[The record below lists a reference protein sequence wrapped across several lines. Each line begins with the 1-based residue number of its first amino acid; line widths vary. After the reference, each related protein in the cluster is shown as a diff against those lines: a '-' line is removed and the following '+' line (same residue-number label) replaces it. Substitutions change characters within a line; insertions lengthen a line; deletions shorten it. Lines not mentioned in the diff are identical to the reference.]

1 MNPSLII
8 TLILISSITQSKS
21 SSFEEDSNHFCS
33 SFRQSKVIAEVN
45 LNLLYMEHKKI
56 FDNLEELKI
65 QKKETLKKSR
75 TNIGMDYKKFP
86 SILAKDAL
94 KFHHLIHNPGY
105 VVETNFITLEQLKH
119 YSSCLIIL
127 LKNDNAFLYMPK
139 ETFSTDELKS
149 LNAI

>member
-8 TLILISSITQSKS
+8 ILISSIIQTKAG
-21 SSFEEDSNHFCS
+21 SFEEAPSHFCS
-33 SFRQSKVIAEVN
+33 SFRQSKIIAEVN

-56 FDNLEELKI
+56 FDNIEELKV

-86 SILAKDAL
+86 PILTKDAL